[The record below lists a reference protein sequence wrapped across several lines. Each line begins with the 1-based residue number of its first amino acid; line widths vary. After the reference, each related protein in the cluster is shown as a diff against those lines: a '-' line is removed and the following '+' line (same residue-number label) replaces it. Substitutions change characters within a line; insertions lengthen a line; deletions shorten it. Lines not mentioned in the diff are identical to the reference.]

1 MLGKFKANDNI
12 IFYYISKKNQTYK
25 ECTLQMDIYV
35 ANLQNKPVKLP
46 LKKFFQRISM
56 IKTVGNFG
64 IYLLENETEKYIG
77 SFIS

>member
-1 MLGKFKANDNI
+1 MLGKFKANDNL
-12 IFYYISKKNQTYK
+12 IFYYISKENQTYN

-35 ANLQNKPVKLP
+35 SDLQNKSVKLP

-56 IKTVGNFG
+56 IETIGNIG

-77 SFIS
+77 NFIS